1 MIIDVLILCVKEG
14 DVQAQ
19 EQLLKDI
26 PIRNKN
32 KTISANISKNI
43 YKLVWAP

>member
-1 MIIDVLILCVKEG
+1 LFFGAFLLKEG
-14 DVQAQ
+14 NVQAQ

-32 KTISANISKNI
+32 KTISAIISKNI
-43 YKLVWAP
+43 YKLVWAS